1 MGSDESVS
9 PLDEGISEA
18 SALHHRVTESND
30 DRSNECLNV
39 MRPIEDLCLSHEDNN
54 SFTLPQCKP
63 TRKIS
68 DITMPRHL
76 PVGQAGFIATQY
88 HKSEGTTLTL
98 WQYKSDGSN
107 KILSLMSIINL
118 PLSPQRKPEVSYDG
132 KRLIVFGQ
140 DHIGLVILVYHVLS
154 TVEDQEA
161 SKCKAQYGKDSG
173 GIINLKA
180 TNPRVRYVNRIRH
193 AGLGGFDFLDNMF
206 MTANERFIVV
216 NTKTGGLINE
226 GIKGTHEGL
235 FVIDLEEGCL

>member
-1 MGSDESVS
+1 MSC
-9 PLDEGISEA
+9 
-18 SALHHRVTESND
+18 ALSKIYV
-30 DRSNECLNV
+30 LV
-39 MRPIEDLCLSHEDNN
+39 MKITTLSHYHSASLHERSVPSPFHDIYQVSSNFFLSSN
-54 SFTLPQCKP
+54 QSSSSSVHFNFSHILTLSLC
-63 TRKIS
+63 I
-68 DITMPRHL
+68 L
-76 PVGQAGFIATQY
+76 VGQAGFIATQY

-193 AGLGGFDFLDNMF
+193 AGKFFSFFTFFCQNIFSL
-206 MTANERFIVV
+206 V
-216 NTKTGGLINE
+216 
-226 GIKGTHEGL
+226 
-235 FVIDLEEGCL
+235 